1 MSSLKFVASCALID
15 SANIH
20 SYSQDRQSSTD
31 SAMKFAQSVK
41 KGLYRN
47 NVFKCSIA
55 FDLCCDVQAA
65 PCENCGVE
73 FMCLCTHDAPVHTC
87 IHTHTH
93 KCVVLKPLLCE
104 LFALVLGP
112 VTDKPM

>member
-1 MSSLKFVASCALID
+1 
-15 SANIH
+15 
-20 SYSQDRQSSTD
+20 
-31 SAMKFAQSVK
+31 
-41 KGLYRN
+41 
-47 NVFKCSIA
+47 
-55 FDLCCDVQAA
+55 
-65 PCENCGVE
+65 
-73 FMCLCTHDAPVHTC
+73 MCLCTHDAPVHTC